1 MNSFTNFENFKN
13 SVKFNK
19 ERYDLGIKAEI
30 EQLTTLQ
37 QFFKDDTIIPLPE
50 GSHFDFEGNNLLI
63 ELKSRRCNRLTFC
76 DTAIG
81 VQKILYAKECHENV
95 YFVFQFNNGLYYW
108 KYDPTVELRMGVIS
122 SSGIPHWFIPVE
134 KLTPLKV

>member
-19 ERYDLGIKAEI
+19 ERYDLGIKAEK
-30 EQLTTLQ
+30 EQLTTLR
-37 QFFKDDTIIPLPE
+37 QFFKDYTILALPD
-50 GSHFDFEGNNLLI
+50 GSHFDFVGNDLLI
-63 ELKSRRCNRLTFC
+63 ELKSRRCNRLTYS

-81 VQKILYAKECHENV
+81 VQKILYAKQCHENV

-122 SSGIPHWFIPVE
+122 TSGIPHWFIPVE